1 MLPSSLLPIRV
12 LFSKTCIYSTA
23 IPESTSPKMVLIFDE
38 DKSKN
43 FAMDL
48 ERKQGLS
55 WRATEG
61 SLSA

>member
-23 IPESTSPKMVLIFDE
+23 IPESTSPKMLLLFDE

-43 FAMDL
+43 IAIDL
-48 ERKQGLS
+48 QRKQGLF
-55 WRATEG
+55 WHATEG
-61 SLSA
+61 SLSV